1 MAQLAKLASE
11 QQATMP
17 HEILRRIED
26 VHHTHPSSDIACALT
41 ENIGAVQE
49 RVQRQR
55 EEVFRL
61 KHQREVGEEEE
72 AQLKAR
78 PIAACATCRM
88 QHTHDMCT
96 TGYIL

>member
-1 MAQLAKLASE
+1 M
-11 QQATMP
+11 
-17 HEILRRIED
+17 
-26 VHHTHPSSDIACALT
+26 
-41 ENIGAVQE
+41 QE

-88 QHTHDMCT
+88 QHTHDTCT

>member
-1 MAQLAKLASE
+1 M
-11 QQATMP
+11 
-17 HEILRRIED
+17 
-26 VHHTHPSSDIACALT
+26 
-41 ENIGAVQE
+41 
-49 RVQRQR
+49 QRQR

-96 TGYIL
+96 TGYILYSMRFVHVVRACVHSAALLRSAVIPTTSTGRHGVFVSEFVRARVRD